1 MIPSN
6 DYKYIG
12 CDDLDLDLFE
22 GQYPIPNGVSYN
34 SYLLLDESVVVF
46 DTVDKRKKN
55 EWLNNLNKEL
65 NNRNVDY
72 LIVSHLEPDHS
83 SCILDL
89 ALKYPNMKL
98 VMTEKA
104 KAMLKNFFTISNE
117 IIVVGENDTIKTGKH
132 TISFIMA
139 PMVHWP
145 EVMMEYD
152 SLDGLLFSADGF
164 GKFGALSANE
174 EWDDEARRYYIN
186 IVGKYG
192 NPVKQVLKKTSNLDI
207 KAILP
212 LHGPILNSNLSH
224 YLNLYDIWSS
234 YKYEDEGVLI
244 ASASIHGNTYDVALK
259 LKDICDTNNIEA
271 HVIDLTRVDLSY
283 PVALAFK
290 YKYMVLLA
298 PTYDGYIFTP
308 MEDFLLRLSHK
319 SYQNRSV
326 GLIENGSW
334 APMANKLMSEQL
346 LKMKNINILEPK
358 ITIKTKMT
366 DSNVLELKKLIAN
379 FK

>member
-46 DTVDKRKKN
+46 DTVDKNKKN
-55 EWLNNLNKEL
+55 EWLKNLNDSL
-65 NNRNVDY
+65 DNRNVDY

-98 VMTEKA
+98 IMSLKA
-104 KAMLKNFFTISNE
+104 KSMLENFFSIKNE
-117 IIVVGENDTIKTGKH
+117 IIVVKEGDTLTFGKH

-152 SLDGLLFSADGF
+152 ITDKLLFSADGF
-164 GKFGALSANE
+164 GKFGALSCNE
-174 EWDDEARRYYIN
+174 EWIDEARRYYIN

-192 NPVKQVLKKTSNLDI
+192 NPVQAVLKKSSSLDI

-212 LHGPILNSNLSH
+212 LHGPILSSNLSY
-224 YLNLYDIWSS
+224 YLNLYDTWSS
-234 YKYEDEGVLI
+234 YKYEDNGVLI
-244 ASASIHGNTYDVALK
+244 ASSSIHGNTYNVALK
-259 LKDICDTNNIEA
+259 LQELCNLNNIKSDL
-271 HVIDLTRVDLSY
+271 IDLTRVDLSY
-283 PVALAFK
+283 PISLAFK
-290 YKYMVLLA
+290 HKYMVLLA
-298 PTYDGYIFTP
+298 PTYDGFIFTK

-319 SYQNRSV
+319 SYQNRDV

-334 APMANKLMSEQL
+334 APISNKLMTEKL
-346 LKMKNINILEPK
+346 LEMKNINILEPK

-366 DSNVLELKKLIAN
+366 DSNILELNKLIEN

>member
-55 EWLNNLNKEL
+55 EWLKNLNKEL

-192 NPVKQVLKKTSNLDI
+192 NPVKQVLKKASNLDI

-212 LHGPILNSNLSH
+212 LHGPILNSNLGH

>member
-46 DTVDKRKKN
+46 DTVDKNKKN
-55 EWLNNLNKEL
+55 EWLKNLNDSL
-65 NNRNVDY
+65 DNRNVDY

-98 VMTEKA
+98 IMSLKA
-104 KAMLKNFFTISNE
+104 KSMLENFFSIKNE
-117 IIVVGENDTIKTGKH
+117 IIVVKEGDTLTFGKH

-152 SLDGLLFSADGF
+152 ITDKLLFSADGF
-164 GKFGALSANE
+164 GKFGALSCNE
-174 EWDDEARRYYIN
+174 EWIDEARRYYIN

-192 NPVKQVLKKTSNLDI
+192 NPVQAVLKKSSSLDI

-212 LHGPILNSNLSH
+212 LHGPILSSNLSY
-224 YLNLYDIWSS
+224 YLNLYDTWSS
-234 YKYEDEGVLI
+234 YKYEDNGVLI
-244 ASASIHGNTYDVALK
+244 ASSSIHGNTYNVALK
-259 LKDICDTNNIEA
+259 LQELCNLNNIKSDL
-271 HVIDLTRVDLSY
+271 IDLTRVDLSY
-283 PVALAFK
+283 PISLAFK
-290 YKYMVLLA
+290 HKYMVLLA
-298 PTYDGYIFTP
+298 PTYDGFIFTK

-319 SYQNRSV
+319 SYQNRDV

-334 APMANKLMSEQL
+334 APISNKLMTEKL
-346 LKMKNINILEPK
+346 LEMKNINILEPK

-366 DSNVLELKKLIAN
+366 DSNILELNMLIEN

>member
-46 DTVDKRKKN
+46 DTVDKNKKN
-55 EWLNNLNKEL
+55 EWLKNLNDSL
-65 NNRNVDY
+65 DNRNVDY

-98 VMTEKA
+98 IMSLKA
-104 KAMLKNFFTISNE
+104 KSMLENFFSIKNE
-117 IIVVGENDTIKTGKH
+117 IIVVKEGDTLTFGKH

-152 SLDGLLFSADGF
+152 ITDKLLFSADGF
-164 GKFGALSANE
+164 GKFGALSCNE
-174 EWDDEARRYYIN
+174 EWIDEARRYYIN

-192 NPVKQVLKKTSNLDI
+192 NPVQAVLKKSSSLDI

-212 LHGPILNSNLSH
+212 LHGPILSSNLSY
-224 YLNLYDIWSS
+224 YLNLYDTWSS
-234 YKYEDEGVLI
+234 YKYEDNGVLI
-244 ASASIHGNTYDVALK
+244 ASSSIHGNTYNVALK
-259 LKDICDTNNIEA
+259 LQELCNLNNIKSDL
-271 HVIDLTRVDLSY
+271 IDLTRVDLSY
-283 PVALAFK
+283 PISLAFK
-290 YKYMVLLA
+290 HKYMVLLA
-298 PTYDGYIFTP
+298 PTYDGFIFTK

-319 SYQNRSV
+319 SYQNRDV

-334 APMANKLMSEQL
+334 APISNKLMTEKL
-346 LKMKNINILEPK
+346 LEMKNINILEPR

-366 DSNVLELKKLIAN
+366 DSNILELNKLIEN

>member
-192 NPVKQVLKKTSNLDI
+192 NPVKQVLKKASNLDI

>member
-55 EWLNNLNKEL
+55 EWFNNLNKEL
-65 NNRNVDY
+65 NNRNIDY

-192 NPVKQVLKKTSNLDI
+192 NPVKQVLKKASNLDI
-207 KAILP
+207 KAIL
-212 LHGPILNSNLSH
+212 NSNLGH

-334 APMANKLMSEQL
+334 APMANKLMSDQL

-366 DSNVLELKKLIAN
+366 DSNVLDLKKLIAN